1 MATFWAFKTLNSAL
15 WTTST
20 IWGWG
25 HWMFWGNPESAELRM
40 AKQNKERLDKMESK
54 LDQMWAINAGMSP
67 ILPMTESLVIV
78 NQDQTT
84 YHKHHAMDLRMS
96 SEESLDHP
104 EGQHQLCGNN
114 SSDDEMEKSLP

>member
-54 LDQMWAINAGMSP
+54 IDQMWAINAGMSP

-84 YHKHHAMDLRMS
+84 HHKHHAIDLGMVWDS
-96 SEESLDHP
+96 VP
-104 EGQHQLCGNN
+104 
-114 SSDDEMEKSLP
+114 SSDLTSPRPVPVLGSPRRTKSVV